1 MFVFWTVIFV
11 FKVLEIKLDHAG
23 PCAHTELELRMLL
36 GYVLYTL
43 GFSVSRFT
51 VSLTHLYDK
60 AQLRVFLKLDVPFP
74 VFKSQS
80 PEIKCHLLRKPSLIS
95 LQYPLLNFK
104 RALSIAFMIMKFIS
118 YDFNSQL
125 FTLLSH
131 VAYVFLKI
139 KDHILCIL
147 LFPVALM
154 KTFVHGHF
162 IIYLQI
168 QMCTTSEPHT
178 IMGLRI
184 NTCVS
189 N

>member
-1 MFVFWTVIFV
+1 M
-11 FKVLEIKLDHAG
+11 
-23 PCAHTELELRMLL
+23 
-36 GYVLYTL
+36 
-43 GFSVSRFT
+43 VSF
-51 VSLTHLYDK
+51 THLYHK
-60 AQLRVFLKLDVPFP
+60 AQLRVILKLDVPFP
-74 VFKSQS
+74 VFKSQH

-95 LQYPLLNFK
+95 LQYPLLNFS
-104 RALSIAFMIMKFIS
+104 RALSIAFMSMKVIS

-147 LFPVALM
+147 LFPVALK

-168 QMCTTSEPHT
+168 QMCTISEPHT
-178 IMGLRI
+178 IMGLGI

-189 N
+189 NWIEICSKI